1 MSDSRAAVRY
11 AKAVLDLAIE
21 KKADAALEKDMR
33 LVVTTIQENSELKDV
48 LGSPVIAGEVK
59 KSILTGVFK
68 GIHELAKGLI
78 ELLVD
83 KKRIALLSEVAAQYI
98 RLHEEH
104 KGERVA
110 YVTTAI
116 PLSKSLQDSLLKQ
129 VEKITGDKVT
139 LENQVDESVLG
150 GFVLRVGDLQ
160 YNASIANKLEKLKR
174 EFTNSI

>member
-11 AKAVLDLAIE
+11 AKAVLDLAID
-21 KKADAALEKDMR
+21 KKADVALEKDMR
-33 LVVTTIQENSELKDV
+33 LVVSTIQENTELKDV
-48 LGSPVIAGEVK
+48 LGSPVISAEVK
-59 KSILTGVFK
+59 KSVLSGVFK
-68 GIHELAKGLI
+68 NIHELGKGLI

-83 KKRIALLSEVAAQYI
+83 KKRIALLSEVAAQYV
-98 RLHEEH
+98 RLHEEF

-110 YVTTAI
+110 YVTSAI
-116 PLSKSLQDSLLKQ
+116 PLSKGLQDKLLKQ
-129 VEKITGDKVT
+129 VEKITGEKVT
-139 LENQVDESVLG
+139 LENQVDETVLG